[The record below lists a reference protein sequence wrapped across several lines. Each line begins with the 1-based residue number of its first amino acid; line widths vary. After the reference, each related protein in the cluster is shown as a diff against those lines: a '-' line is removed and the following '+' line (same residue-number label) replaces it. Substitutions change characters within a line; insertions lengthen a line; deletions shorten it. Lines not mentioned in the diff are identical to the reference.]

1 MRWLVVWRAG
11 EGNRAGVCASAA
23 ASADDQPYYEDG
35 DEETNSAADDGI
47 VDPLWEA
54 TSGRQ
59 GRRGWQGWRWGWWW
73 LGHISHSLRSDA
85 SSRERRRAGE
95 TMAVFSFGQ
104 KLGPNLNGCPIKCC
118 DEQSQMCDS
127 IHSCIWEL
135 NLTFVYILC
144 TQVQVHTVQHI
155 QACRRGLVP
164 ALMPALISKEQWQ
177 CALVQRSRFV
187 YKYISR
193 APAATPTDSARIYR
207 SSFFLF
213 PLRSKPASLQT
224 SLRPSSL

>member
-1 MRWLVVWRAG
+1 MVGELQRVAWVLAAHTGPYVVG
-11 EGNRAGVCASAA
+11 
-23 ASADDQPYYEDG
+23 
-35 DEETNSAADDGI
+35 
-47 VDPLWEA
+47 
-54 TSGRQ
+54 TS
-59 GRRGWQGWRWGWWW
+59 
-73 LGHISHSLRSDA
+73 HIDILLLQLKESSKSLLCRYC
-85 SSRERRRAGE
+85 
-95 TMAVFSFGQ
+95 VFSVQ
-104 KLGPNLNGCPIKCC
+104 HSSI
-118 DEQSQMCDS
+118 S

>member
-135 NLTFVYILC
+135 NLTFVYIL
-144 TQVQVHTVQHI
+144 
-155 QACRRGLVP
+155 
-164 ALMPALISKEQWQ
+164 
-177 CALVQRSRFV
+177 
-187 YKYISR
+187 YKYKYTLYSTFR
-193 APAATPTDSARIYR
+193 HVGAVSSPLSCPR
-207 SSFFLF
+207 SSQRNSGSVRSFREAGLCTSTYHARR
-213 PLRSKPASLQT
+213 PLPQPTQHAFIGA
-224 SLRPSSL
+224 PSSYSP